1 MDDLRLRMAGHHV
14 DASIA
19 SSSKTVPCQRVH
31 DLTVE
36 TQDQGSHVVDLPT
49 GEKPATP
56 MYNALQSLSL
66 SGGTVEPNLAKA
78 GAAHLQANQQG
89 VFDRV
94 STVGAETSSAAKA
107 RHNVSSSVG
116 TALFDPHK
124 SQESLGFMSKHK
136 ISLKSPDSIAPS
148 AVPSR
153 DLVSSSAYVP
163 ALANPKLDH
172 IFEQMDEDA
181 LSTFRNHNISDL
193 WLPLSKQT
201 VCRLFTDGQLAKAFL
216 RLQDDVLDSD
226 LHVLDDTRATLTNVA
241 EHTTLD
247 DDEDFIRDLRVLGE
261 GACGIVKEVSV
272 SSSSVKCVRKRIG
285 RPKLLK
291 AQKQIMTAFAREVSV
306 MRQVN
311 HQHCVS
317 LLGSYTDYDH
327 VNILS
332 LPVADMDLA
341 TFLDLPVEEKQRDI
355 LYRGFGCL
363 CNALLYLHQNNIR
376 HEDLKPQNVL
386 IHGDN
391 ILLTD
396 FGFSLD
402 FSDDSVSTTTGRPS
416 AWTLRYSAPEV
427 LDFEPRNRATDIWSL
442 GCVLLEMVSGF
453 YGLRLLELKEKWK
466 RTGNG
471 QSSFARNNDAVR
483 AWFREAQLL
492 GKDEDAPTVKYL
504 CLLIRLMLRK
514 DRLHRPTA
522 QQIVDRISDLS
533 VLVAEHPP
541 RYTATC
547 KGPKPCAGLAGSG
560 HIVKPGIQLLRGLQD
575 LAKYLYPW
583 YYPGW
588 TFGLWD
594 LSWNMVSMD
603 GCDTAP
609 YQFWANPVQE
619 NRNEIQAAAKHLYN
633 IASRSPPTS
642 SFWKSHQENLANNV
656 HLGNLI
662 LSADGKAQ
670 AQSSANMLS
679 MKHAVFVRLDLN
691 SRWWRPDA
699 IALIPPPEIEMR
711 QIQITLLPI
720 CLPRSPLYGCFFWML
735 SWSAVEPVPDLDDP
749 IAFISS

>member
-1 MDDLRLRMAGHHV
+1 MNMDDSRLRVAGHHV

-19 SSSKTVPCQRVH
+19 SSSQAVPSQRVH

-36 TQDQGSHVVDLPT
+36 AQDQKSRMVDFST
-49 GEKPATP
+49 GEKPAIS
-56 MYNALQSLSL
+56 MYYALQSLSL
-66 SGGTVEPNLAKA
+66 SGSTIGPNLVK
-78 GAAHLQANQQG
+78 
-89 VFDRV
+89 
-94 STVGAETSSAAKA
+94 VGALQIHQHAGLHMFSAVDGEISPAA
-107 RHNVSSSVG
+107 EAQYNVSLSVG

-124 SQESLGFMSKHK
+124 SQESLGYMSKHT
-136 ISLKSPDSIAPS
+136 ISLKSPESIAPS

-153 DLVSSSAYVP
+153 DLGSSSACVP
-163 ALANPKLDH
+163 ALANSKLDC

-181 LSTFRNHNISDL
+181 LGTFRNHNISDL

-201 VCRLFTDGQLAKAFL
+201 VRRLFADGQLAKVFL

-261 GACGIVKEVSV
+261 GACGIVEEVSI

-291 AQKQIMTAFAREVSV
+291 TQKQIMTAFGREISV

-332 LPVADMDLA
+332 SPVADMDLA
-341 TFLDLPVEEKQRDI
+341 TFLDLPVEQEQRGI
-355 LYRGFGCL
+355 LYHGFGCL
-363 CNALLYLHQNNIR
+363 CNAILYLHQNNIR

-391 ILLTD
+391 TLLTD

-427 LDFEPRNRATDIWSL
+427 LDFKPRNRATDIWSL
-442 GCVLLEMVSGF
+442 GCILLEMVSGF
-453 YGLRLLELKEKWK
+453 YGLRSQDLKEQW
-466 RTGNG
+466 RQIGNG
-471 QSSFARNNDAVR
+471 QYSFARNNDAVR
-483 AWFREAQLL
+483 AWFRDAQLL
-492 GKDEDAPTVKYL
+492 DKNEDVPTVKHL
-504 CLLIRLMLRK
+504 CLLIRLMLSK
-514 DRLHRPTA
+514 DRMHRRIA

-533 VLVAEHPP
+533 ILVAEHPP
-541 RYTATC
+541 RHTARY
-547 KGPKPCAGLAGSG
+547 KGAKPCAGLAGSG
-560 HIVKPGIQLLRGLQD
+560 YNVKPGVQLLRGFQD

-583 YYPGW
+583 CYPVW

-594 LSWNMVSMD
+594 LSWNIISMD

-609 YQFWANPVQE
+609 YKPLANPIQE
-619 NRNEIQAAAKHLYN
+619 NRDEIIAAARRLYN
-633 IASRSPPTS
+633 RDSRSPPKS
-642 SFWKSHQENLANNV
+642 SFWN
-656 HLGNLI
+656 
-662 LSADGKAQ
+662 
-670 AQSSANMLS
+670 
-679 MKHAVFVRLDLN
+679 
-691 SRWWRPDA
+691 
-699 IALIPPPEIEMR
+699 
-711 QIQITLLPI
+711 PI
-720 CLPRSPLYGCFFWML
+720 RRTCSKLT
-735 SWSAVEPVPDLDDP
+735 
-749 IAFISS
+749 I

>member
-1 MDDLRLRMAGHHV
+1 
-14 DASIA
+14 
-19 SSSKTVPCQRVH
+19 
-31 DLTVE
+31 
-36 TQDQGSHVVDLPT
+36 
-49 GEKPATP
+49 
-56 MYNALQSLSL
+56 
-66 SGGTVEPNLAKA
+66 
-78 GAAHLQANQQG
+78 
-89 VFDRV
+89 
-94 STVGAETSSAAKA
+94 VGAENNPAAKA
-107 RHNVSSSVG
+107 RSNASSSVG

-124 SQESLGFMSKHK
+124 SQESLGYMSKHN
-136 ISLKSPDSIAPS
+136 ISLKSPVSVVAS

-153 DLVSSSAYVP
+153 DPGSSSAYSP
-163 ALANPKLDH
+163 TPANPKLDY
-172 IFEQMDEDA
+172 ILDQMDEDA
-181 LSTFRNHNISDL
+181 LSTFRNHNISDM
-193 WLPLSKQT
+193 WLPLSKQS
-201 VCRLFTDGQLAKAFL
+201 VRRLFADGQQAKTFL
-216 RLQDDVLDSD
+216 RLQDDILDSD
-226 LHVLDDTRATLTNVA
+226 LHVLEESRATLTNIA

-261 GACGIVKEVSV
+261 GACGIVEEVYISA
-272 SSSSVKCVRKRIG
+272 SSVQCVRKRIG

-317 LLGSYTDYDH
+317 LLGSYTDFDH

-332 LPVADMDLA
+332 SPVADMNLA
-341 TFLDLPVEEKQRDI
+341 TFLDLPMEEKHRDI

-363 CNALLYLHQNNIR
+363 CHAILHLHQSNIR

-427 LDFEPRNRATDIWSL
+427 LNFEPRNRATDIWSL
-442 GCVLLEMVSGF
+442 GCVLLEMASGF
-453 YGLRLLELKEKWK
+453 YGLRLQELKEKWK
-466 RTGNG
+466 HTGNG

-483 AWFREAQLL
+483 AWFRDAQLL
-492 GKDEDAPTVKYL
+492 DKDEDAPAVKHL
-504 CLLIRLMLRK
+504 CLLIRLMLSK

-522 QQIVDRISDLS
+522 QQIVDRISDLR

-560 HIVKPGIQLLRGLQD
+560 HNVKLGMQLLRGLQD

-594 LSWNMVSMD
+594 LSWNIISMD
-603 GCDTAP
+603 GCETASYP
-609 YQFWANPVQE
+609 FWANPIQE
-619 NRNEIQAAAKHLYN
+619 NRNEIQAAAKRLYN
-633 IASRSPPTS
+633 SASRSPPTS
-642 SFWKSHQENLANNV
+642 SFWKAHNENLANNV
-656 HLGNLI
+656 HIGDMM
-662 LSADGKAQ
+662 LSSDGKAQ
-670 AQSSANMLS
+670 VQSSANMLS
-679 MKHAVFVRLDLN
+679 MKQAVFVRLELN
-691 SRWWRPDA
+691 SRWWRPDS
-699 IALIPPPEIEMR
+699 IALMQPPKIEMR
-711 QIQITLLPI
+711 QIQITLLPVCI
-720 CLPRSPLYGCFFWML
+720 PRSPLHGCFFWML
-735 SWSAVEPVPDLDDP
+735 SWSAVEPAPDLDDP